1 MSLTSKF
8 SVEGFFCNRVLK
20 ISSTFSLLCQI
31 QSPTSVG
38 SFLLFRTTI
47 SILSYQRAWQTF
59 KRSHTF
65 QIFKNDSFF
74 IDEQM
79 ILLPFFD
86 NSNQKSKI
94 LEKPNF
100 FLRFT
105 PPDERF
111 CAWWSKIFRLVG

>member
-1 MSLTSKF
+1 MPIS
-8 SVEGFFCNRVLK
+8 
-20 ISSTFSLLCQI
+20 ISSSQK
-31 QSPTSVG
+31 
-38 SFLLFRTTI
+38 
-47 SILSYQRAWQTF
+47 AWQTF
-59 KRSHTF
+59 KISHTL
-65 QIFKNDSFF
+65 QIFKNDLSF

-79 ILLPFFD
+79 ILLLLFD
-86 NSNQKSKI
+86 NSNQKSTI